1 MCPWYSIRR
10 IYEVGYAVMT
20 YANGKSWDCQVGFG
34 GGAIGQGWDC
44 LVAAGKKWWGEVQE
58 VVAGNS
64 LGRDVQ
70 Y

>member
-1 MCPWYSIRR
+1 
-10 IYEVGYAVMT
+10 
-20 YANGKSWDCQVGFG
+20 DCQVGFG
-34 GGAIGQGWDC
+34 GGDNRTRLGLSCSCRKEMVGR
-44 LVAAGKKWWGEVQE
+44 GEE